1 MNAWKKKK
9 KVSDAK
15 FADMTQSSLTKFA
28 DMA

>member
-1 MNAWKKKK
+1 MNAWTKK